1 MDRRS
6 LIKAGL
12 GLSALT
18 LAPSHVLAKASRKA
32 TTAKPRTFVL
42 VHGAFHG
49 GWCWQDVADT
59 LRQDGHRV
67 FTPTLTGLGASSH
80 LLSPNIGLE
89 THIQDIVGLLD
100 WQELNDV
107 ILVSHSYG
115 GLVATGAADRR
126 RDKIAKLIYVD
137 AYVPID
143 GGSFIDA
150 RLDRTPEQMALDKSL
165 AMDAKNGRIE
175 PFPPEIFGV
184 PTDHPEYAR
193 VAKLV
198 TAHPAKTWLDTIDLP
213 NGGADGFPKTFIQ
226 CTDPKLGGGLFEPYE
241 TLARNEKD
249 WTYREIATGHDAMI
263 TAPGRLS
270 TLILE
275 SIAQL

>member
-6 LIKAGL
+6 LLKAGL
-12 GLSALT
+12 SMGLLG
-18 LAPSHVLAKASRKA
+18 LAPGQVWAKASRMA
-32 TTAKPRTFVL
+32 GGASSRTFVL

-49 GWCWQDVADT
+49 GWCWRDVADN
-59 LRQDGHRV
+59 LRQAGNRV
-67 FTPTLTGLGASSH
+67 FTPTLTGLGDRAH
-80 LLSPNIGLE
+80 LFSEEIGLE

-100 WQELNDV
+100 WEELSDV

-126 RDKIAKLIYVD
+126 RGKIAKLIYVD

-150 RLDRTPEQMALDKSL
+150 RLDRTPEQMALDKDL
-165 AMDAKNGRIE
+165 ATNAKNGRID

-184 PTDHPEYAR
+184 PADHPEYDR

-198 TAHPAKTWLDTIDLP
+198 TAQPAKTWLDTIELT

-226 CTDPKLGGGLFEPYE
+226 CIDPKLGGGLFEPYAA
-241 TLARNEKD
+241 LAQSRED

-263 TAPGRLS
+263 TAADELS
-270 TLILE
+270 ALLLE
-275 SIAQL
+275 SVA

>member
-6 LIKAGL
+6 VLKAGL
-12 GLSALT
+12 GFGLLS
-18 LAPSHVLAKASRKA
+18 LASTKTLAKASRLA
-32 TTAKPRTFVL
+32 GDSSSRTFVL

-49 GWCWQDVADT
+49 GWCWRDVADN
-59 LRQDGHRV
+59 LRQAGHRV
-67 FTPTLTGLGASSH
+67 LTPTLTGLGDRAH
-80 LLSPNIGLE
+80 LLSPETGLE
-89 THIQDIVGLLD
+89 THINDIVGLLD
-100 WQELNDV
+100 WEELDDV

-150 RLDRTPEQMALDKSL
+150 RLDRTPEQMALDKDL
-165 AMDAKNGRIE
+165 ATNAKNGRIE

-184 PTDHPEYAR
+184 PADHPEYER
-193 VAKLV
+193 VKRLV
-198 TAHPAKTWLDTIDLP
+198 TAQPAKTWLDTIKLS
-213 NGGADGFPKTFIQ
+213 NGGADGFPITFIQ
-226 CTDPKLGGGLFEPYE
+226 CTDPKLGGGLFEPYAA
-241 TLARNEKD
+241 LAQSEDN

-263 TAPGRLS
+263 TAPDELS
-270 TLILE
+270 GLFLE